1 MRKNKQSDVIKQ
13 LSKRELTFHLYITQ
27 VIILTISI
35 ISSIFL
41 FHDYQSFF
49 HLFKVNS
56 SILSLGVVSGI
67 IIVILD
73 LILMRVLP
81 QHYYDDGGVNEK
93 IFKDRSFLEI
103 LFLAAVIALSE
114 ELLFRGVIQTNFGMV
129 IASIVFAIA
138 HIRYWG
144 HWFLIV
150 NIVVL
155 SFWMGLV
162 YEFSDHN
169 VVTTIVMHFI
179 VDFLLGLSIKYNNKT
194 IK

>member
-35 ISSIFL
+35 ISSIFFFSRL
-41 FHDYQSFF
+41 SIVF

-103 LFLAAVIALSE
+103 LFLAAVHC
-114 ELLFRGVIQTNFGMV
+114 IQ
-129 IASIVFAIA
+129 
-138 HIRYWG
+138 
-144 HWFLIV
+144 
-150 NIVVL
+150 
-155 SFWMGLV
+155 
-162 YEFSDHN
+162 
-169 VVTTIVMHFI
+169 
-179 VDFLLGLSIKYNNKT
+179 
-194 IK
+194 